1 MLKARDPEALLFDAL
16 PAALGERLTAQ
27 VVIDALDEATA
38 TYPKLLAHLQ
48 GALAKALAVD
58 PSTFLGAQERAAS
71 IKDLTNDYAFE
82 GFAMRAAAFERG
94 EGDIEGV
101 ASVLLH
107 KPAHGWSDRDREQ
120 ALLQMARF
128 GRQFRE
134 LEALAVVRDRRSNTE
149 ALALVIGVDPRTPP
163 LLRSFVLTE
172 PEKVDA
178 AMLAEKVLKTLRKSD
193 GIDRV
198 QMAAL
203 ARAVAALAADQD
215 MEAA

>member
-1 MLKARDPEALLFDAL
+1 
-16 PAALGERLTAQ
+16 
-27 VVIDALDEATA
+27 
-38 TYPKLLAHLQ
+38 
-48 GALAKALAVD
+48 
-58 PSTFLGAQERAAS
+58 
-71 IKDLTNDYAFE
+71 
-82 GFAMRAAAFERG
+82 MRAAAFERG

-120 ALLQMARF
+120 ALLEMARF

-172 PEKVDA
+172 PEKADA
-178 AMLAEKVLKTLRKSD
+178 AMLAEKILKTLRKTD
-193 GIDRV
+193 GLDRV
-198 QMAAL
+198 RMAAL
-203 ARAVAALAADQD
+203 ARAVATLAADQD